1 MRGLPPRFKLAL
13 YGGLL
18 ALLLGSV
25 AQAHFLLNINLRVI
39 HVQHLD
45 DGVRIFLRLPLAYV
59 LAQRLGPEQ
68 ADGSR
73 TPAPYTRNRMEDGQL
88 IHIVDGDALRADPF
102 GLGRLIADGHHIT
115 VESRELPA
123 EVEFVRAYPAIEQPP
138 FATLDEALR
147 SVAEDEPAYPLHAE
161 DIYVGDTVADVVLR
175 VRADGPM
182 PNYSLS
188 SSLNPGLPGQ
198 EDTANLI
205 LDYYPGETLIFRERG
220 LLGKPL
226 QVMRSPF
233 SAALTFIQEGVKHI
247 LEGLDHV
254 LFVLCLIIGAV
265 SFGDL
270 LLRVTGFTVGHTIT
284 LIAGFLGFAPQGE
297 WFVPAVET
305 GIALSIIYAAIIAVT
320 GKTKA
325 ATLWITAAI
334 GLLHGLGFSFVL
346 HEILRIDAPNLWQS
360 LLSFNLGV
368 EIGQLAIVVLI
379 WPLFWLLGRRSQRW
393 LHAGQWVVAL
403 PCIVIATYW
412 TSQRAML
419 LAQAL
424 S

>member
-1 MRGLPPRFKLAL
+1 MPSARTMLLA
-13 YGGLL
+13 GLL
-18 ALLLGSV
+18 VLLCTSA

-45 DGVRIFLRLPLAYV
+45 DGARIFLRLPLAYV

-73 TPAPYTRNRMEDGQL
+73 APAPYTYNRMEDGQL
-88 IHIVDGDALRADPF
+88 MHIVDGEALRADPQS
-102 GLGRLIADGHHIT
+102 LGQMIADGHHIA
-115 VESRELPA
+115 VDGQELPT

-147 SVAEDEPAYPLHAE
+147 SVAENEPAFPLHAQ
-161 DIYVGDTVADVVLR
+161 DTYAGDTVADVVLR
-175 VRADGPM
+175 VRASRPM
-182 PNYSLS
+182 PNYHLS

-220 LLGKPL
+220 LLDKP
-226 QVMRSPF
+226 VHISRSPF
-233 SAALTFIQEGVKHI
+233 SAALTFMQEGIKHI

-265 SFGDL
+265 SIGDL

-284 LIAGFLGFAPQGE
+284 LIAGFVGFAPQGA

-305 GIALSIIYAAIIAVT
+305 GIALSIIYAAIIAVS

-325 ATLWITAAI
+325 ATLWITGAI
-334 GLLHGLGFSFVL
+334 GLLHGLGFAFVL

-379 WPLFWLLGRRSQRW
+379 WPLFWLLGRRSERW
-393 LHAGQWVVAL
+393 RQAGQWAVAL

-412 TSQRAML
+412 ASQRALL
-419 LAQAL
+419 LAQTL
-424 S
+424 T